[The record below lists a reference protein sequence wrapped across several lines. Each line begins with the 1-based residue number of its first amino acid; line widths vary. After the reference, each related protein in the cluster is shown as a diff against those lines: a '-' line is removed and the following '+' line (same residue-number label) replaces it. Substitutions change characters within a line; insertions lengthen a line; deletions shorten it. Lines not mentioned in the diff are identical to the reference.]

1 VKVCILTATYLPH
14 KEFGAERAVR
24 LLANA
29 LTDRGCDVQVVATGP
44 GAQRQSGRVD
54 GHPVTY
60 LPQANFYWSGD
71 RDDKG
76 FATKVAWHVRDS
88 YNPAMGRAVGRMLD
102 ELRPDIVHTNILA
115 GFSVAVWRAA
125 SRRGIPVVHTLHD
138 YYLLCPRS
146 SMFRDTGL
154 CESQCGAC
162 RVFVMPRTW
171 ATRFVNAVTAP
182 SHAVLDAHLSRGLFP
197 AASTREVIQYV
208 CPRPATIAERP
219 AVPGNVLG
227 FIGRL
232 TPDKGLSQLLNWMAG
247 PESRRI
253 QGLRLLI
260 AGTGPLEATVRAA
273 AARDD
278 RIDVLGYVAPA
289 DFFPRITALAVPSIW
304 NDPSPV
310 VIREAYGYGIPVA
323 GSRFGGIP
331 ELIRLVDERLVFEPH
346 DPRDMTRAIELA
358 LDPAGRPALETACH
372 QATEQ
377 FTGTRVCEQVEA
389 VYRACM
395 NAARRSARR

>member
-1 VKVCILTATYLPH
+1 MKVCILAATYLPH

-24 LLANA
+24 LLAGGLA
-29 LTDRGCDVQVVATGP
+29 DHGHEPHVVTTCGSKHSHA
-44 GAQRQSGRVD
+44 SRVD
-54 GHPVTY
+54 NHPVTY
-60 LPQANFYWSGD
+60 LPQANLYWSGD
-71 RDDKG
+71 RDGKG
-76 FATKVAWHVRDS
+76 FLTKVAWHVRDS
-88 YNPAMGRAVGRMLD
+88 FNAAMERSVGRVFD

-154 CESQCGAC
+154 CESQCAAC
-162 RVFVMPRTW
+162 RVFAMPRAW

-197 AASTREVIQYV
+197 AASAREVIQYV
-208 CPRPATIAERP
+208 CPRPATIADRP
-219 AVPGNVLG
+219 AIPGHVLG

-232 TPDKGLSQLLNWMAG
+232 TPDKGLSQLLDWMAG
-247 PESRRI
+247 PDSRRI
-253 QGLRLLI
+253 EGLRLLI
-260 AGTGPLEATVRAA
+260 AGTGPLEATARAA

-278 RIDVLGYVAPA
+278 RIEVLGYTAPA
-289 DFFPRITALAVPSIW
+289 DFFPRITALVVPSIW

-331 ELIRLVDERLVFEPH
+331 ELVRLVDERLVFDPA
-346 DPRDMTRAIELA
+346 DPRDMTRAIALA
-358 LDPAGRPALETACH
+358 LDPAKRPALQTTCEV
-372 QATEQ
+372 ATEQ
-377 FTGTRVCEQVEA
+377 FTAARVCARVEA
-389 VYRACM
+389 VYLACM
-395 NAARRSARR
+395 NAALR